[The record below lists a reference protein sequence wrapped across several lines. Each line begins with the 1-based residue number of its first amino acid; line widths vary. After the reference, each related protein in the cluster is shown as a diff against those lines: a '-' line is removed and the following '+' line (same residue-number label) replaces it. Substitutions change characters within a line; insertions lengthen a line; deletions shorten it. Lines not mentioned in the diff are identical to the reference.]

1 MSRFKRDVCVIGGA
15 GHVGLPLAMTFA
27 DNGLSTVIYDIG
39 TEAVRKIRA
48 CEMPFAE
55 EGGPEMLKKVLAGGK
70 LEVTDSPELLSE
82 CKFLILV
89 IGTPVDE
96 HLNPNFTAIH
106 RAIDKCESQL
116 RDGQV
121 LILRSTV
128 FPGISKHIQRHLKNK
143 GLDINVAFCPERV
156 VQGFSLDEFRTF
168 PQIISAFEPETLE
181 QVKELFGRFTP
192 DFVEMEPMEAE
203 LAKLMTNSWRYIQ
216 FATVNQFYIIATQ
229 HGVDFDRIL
238 EGCRYK
244 YPRMAGMPGAGFT
257 AGPCLAKDTMQLAA
271 FSQNTFGL
279 GHAAMLVNEGLPSHV
294 VEMAKRHVHLEE
306 LTTGILGMAFKAEND
321 DPRDSLSYKLRK
333 LLMLES
339 KRVLCADPYVK
350 DKTLVP
356 QEQLLEEADVIFIGA
371 PHKRYR
377 SLKLPKDKVYIDVWN
392 CLPPNEA
399 TRITT
404 SNSFGIVE
412 EVHPRR

>member
-1 MSRFKRDVCVIGGA
+1 
-15 GHVGLPLAMTFA
+15 
-27 DNGLSTVIYDIG
+27 
-39 TEAVRKIRA
+39 
-48 CEMPFAE
+48 
-55 EGGPEMLKKVLAGGK
+55 
-70 LEVTDSPELLSE
+70 
-82 CKFLILV
+82 
-89 IGTPVDE
+89 
-96 HLNPNFTAIH
+96 
-106 RAIDKCESQL
+106 
-116 RDGQV
+116 
-121 LILRSTV
+121 
-128 FPGISKHIQRHLKNK
+128 
-143 GLDINVAFCPERV
+143 
-156 VQGFSLDEFRTF
+156 
-168 PQIISAFEPETLE
+168 
-181 QVKELFGRFTP
+181 LF
-192 DFVEMEPMEAE
+192 
-203 LAKLMTNSWRYIQ
+203 
-216 FATVNQFYIIATQ
+216 
-229 HGVDFDRIL
+229 
-238 EGCRYK
+238 
-244 YPRMAGMPGAGFT
+244 
-257 AGPCLAKDTMQLAA
+257 KDTMQLSA
-271 FSQNTFGL
+271 FNKNSFFL